1 MPMIALMQLDGLNG
15 LTDTYMLQCMMM
27 MMTDGSINVIRYM

>member
-1 MPMIALMQLDGLNG
+1 MQLDGLNG
-15 LTDTYMLQCMMM
+15 LTDTYYVVHMLQCMMM